1 MVYCEIAVK
10 ASFTGY
16 PVFNEKNTPMLV
28 HKVSEAFESKKS
40 GEEIVL
46 FLDGELIPL
55 IHSVEQGMH
64 IAFEPTFRSN
74 KPQGCGRKQLAFPD
88 TIAGDTFAYHTAS
101 LASAR
106 KARNREDADPF
117 QLR

>member
-1 MVYCEIAVK
+1 MVYCEMAVK

-28 HKVSEAFESKKS
+28 HKVSEAFESKKP

-64 IAFEPTFRSN
+64 IALNRHSGVTNRKDVAGSGSLFPIRLREIRSH
-74 KPQGCGRKQLAFPD
+74 
-88 TIAGDTFAYHTAS
+88 TI
-101 LASAR
+101 R
-106 KARNREDADPF
+106 
-117 QLR
+117 LR